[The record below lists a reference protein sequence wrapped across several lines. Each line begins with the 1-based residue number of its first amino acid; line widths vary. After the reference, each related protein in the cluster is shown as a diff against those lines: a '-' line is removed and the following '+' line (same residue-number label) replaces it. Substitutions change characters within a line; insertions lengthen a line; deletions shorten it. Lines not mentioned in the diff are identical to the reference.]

1 MNKIK
6 NFINWKGLILG
17 IIVFLL
23 FYFSSYFQL
32 IPIILL
38 NWDIRSITESQNVML
53 STFSNIVLLL
63 ILFLIFRKDIIKE
76 WKKFKSNFLE
86 NIDTGIKYWLVG
98 LAIMM
103 GSNIII
109 NIVMNLGQAA
119 NEQAVQQMISA
130 LPWLMFINAGIIAPC
145 TEELIFR
152 KSFRKAFPNKWLF
165 ILISALVFG
174 SLHVVTSMTSP
185 IELLYI
191 IPYGALGG
199 AFAYMYQKT
208 DTIFTSIA
216 MHMFHNSALI
226 LLSIFLFYFYTTL
239 YINIKEY

>member
-119 NEQAVQQMISA
+119 NEQVVQQMISA

-165 ILISALVFG
+165 VLISALVFG

-226 LLSIFLFYFYTTL
+226 LLSILV
-239 YINIKEY
+239 